1 MQGREGFFPLP
12 MKNFK
17 TIKVIGVLDRA
28 VLLLCGQR
36 I

>member
-1 MQGREGFFPLP
+1 MHRHEGFFPLP

-17 TIKVIGVLDRA
+17 TIKVISVLDRA
-28 VLLLCGQR
+28 ALLLCGQG

>member
-1 MQGREGFFPLP
+1 MQGHEGFFPLP

-17 TIKVIGVLDRA
+17 KIKVISVLDRA
-28 VLLLCGQR
+28 VLLLCGQG